1 VQALASEYNIA
12 FCATDWWGLAAPDL
26 PFLIHALRDVNEL
39 PAVADRLQ
47 QGVLNALYL
56 GRLMLNPQGLAS
68 NPAFQTRG
76 RPVVDT
82 SQLYFDGNSVGGILG
97 GVLTAVSPDVRRAV
111 LGVTGINLFNL
122 MVPRGHN
129 FSDFGEFVLRN
140 YRDRSLHPLILDLLQ
155 QVWDRGDPDA
165 YAQQMTSNP
174 LPNTPPHSVLMQIAY
189 GDFQVSMYAA
199 AAEAR
204 TIGAS
209 AHVPALDMSGDR
221 ARDQQLLFGVPAISS
236 YPFAGSAI
244 VLWDSGPGHTQA
256 PPLANLPPLANNPAS
271 QDPHED
277 PRYTPAAQLQI
288 SDFLAPAGAV
298 VDVCGGLPCH
308 TSTYMP

>member
-1 VQALASEYNIA
+1 
-12 FCATDWWGLAAPDL
+12 
-26 PFLIHALRDVNEL
+26 
-39 PAVADRLQ
+39 
-47 QGVLNALYL
+47 
-56 GRLMLNPQGLAS
+56 
-68 NPAFQTRG
+68 
-76 RPVVDT
+76 
-82 SQLYFDGNSVGGILG
+82 
-97 GVLTAVSPDVRRAV
+97 
-111 LGVTGINLFNL
+111 
-122 MVPRGHN
+122 
-129 FSDFGEFVLRN
+129 
-140 YRDRSLHPLILDLLQ
+140 
-155 QVWDRGDPDA
+155 
-165 YAQQMTSNP
+165 
-174 LPNTPPHSVLMQIAY
+174 MQIAY

-209 AHVPALDMSGDR
+209 AHVPALDTSGDR

-256 PPLANLPPLANNPAS
+256 PPLANLPPLTNNPAS

-288 SDFLAPAGAV
+288 SDFLTPAGAV
-298 VDVCGGLPCH
+298 VDVCAGLPCH